1 MRAVWRLLQRVM
13 GAQIVLTPV
22 RGISTLQQFV
32 RPHHTIKHG
41 FVFKAPPHI
50 KDKTARMFSARDSI
64 IKFVECNELHGKW
77 GRTLKV
83 LQQCGVEIVFF

>member
-1 MRAVWRLLQRVM
+1 MSEITLDLNKQAYYKGVFYARCLTPRVM

-32 RPHHTIKHG
+32 RPHHTVKHG

-50 KDKTARMFSARDSI
+50 KDITARMFSACGSI
-64 IKFVECNELHGKW
+64 IRFVECNELHRK
-77 GRTLKV
+77 
-83 LQQCGVEIVFF
+83 